1 MKRRTLMQTAL
12 VASALPLL
20 PAGFARASELT
31 QKYSGTTPRVML
43 GAGGGFWEAYRQTSE
58 QFAGLTGINF
68 EYTFLPDAMPTPRR
82 CST

>member
-1 MKRRTLMQTAL
+1 
-12 VASALPLL
+12 
-20 PAGFARASELT
+20 
-31 QKYSGTTPRVML
+31 ML
-43 GAGGGFWEAYRQTSE
+43 GAGGGFWEAYRQSSE